1 MTVMLE
7 HPLWSEDCVI
17 RDPWLE
23 EAPRYAEPG
32 TIALHWYGGEGKHI
46 LVLSGNDADDFMEQ
60 YRATETFADRH
71 LLMRD
76 EIAKAVSA

>member
-7 HPLWSEDCVI
+7 HPIWSEDCVI

-23 EAPRYAEPG
+23 EGPRSTDPG
-32 TIALHWYGGEGKHI
+32 TIALHWHGGDGEHV
-46 LVLSGNDADDFMEQ
+46 LLLSGNDADDFIEQ
-60 YRATETFADRH
+60 YRASEPFAARH